1 MGHPLLSIDLGEAM
15 PFRLTISIAG
25 RVETYSLARFRSPYS
40 AAQEGRRRLGQHL
53 DLWATENNRVHA
65 RSGFPI
71 ASAEVADGN
80 QVIASYLGDRHGCI
94 ATRSEPKPPPP
105 KARRLLDPS
114 NIIDIQIAPDGV
126 VTMRFKTTAMA
137 DQFVRRMAQAALRK
151 RTGC

>member
-1 MGHPLLSIDLGEAM
+1 M

-25 RVETYSLARFRSPYS
+25 KVEAYSLARFRSPYS

-53 DLWATENNRVHA
+53 DLWATENNRLHS

-94 ATRSEPKPPPP
+94 VTRSEPKPPPP
-105 KARRLLDPS
+105 KIRRLLDPS
-114 NIIDIQIAPDGV
+114 NITDIQIGPDGV

-137 DQFVRRMAQAALRK
+137 DRFVRRLKHVAVGK
-151 RTGC
+151 RAGC